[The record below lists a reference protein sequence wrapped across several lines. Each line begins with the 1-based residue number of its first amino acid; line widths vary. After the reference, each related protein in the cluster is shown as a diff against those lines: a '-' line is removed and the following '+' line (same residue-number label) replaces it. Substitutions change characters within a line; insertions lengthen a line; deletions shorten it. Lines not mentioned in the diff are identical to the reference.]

1 MVDSLKDAFYAQ
13 LEAGYK
19 ERNVPAWKPQT
30 AFEIFM
36 NDNVAQL
43 MGFAKPYVGSLTAS
57 SVGPFLGDALDIAA
71 GDFNPKTMRNHSMLT
86 WWDECLREVA
96 MSRNS
101 WKVRTFDGWKWVSGW
116 ELGREEC

>member
-1 MVDSLKDAFYAQ
+1 MSNSVLDVFYAE
-13 LEAGYK
+13 LIANYK
-19 ERNVPAWKPQT
+19 ARDLAEWKPQT

-43 MGFAKPYVGSLTAS
+43 MGFAKPYVGSLTAQ
-57 SVGPFLGDALDIAA
+57 SVEPFLERALNIAA
-71 GDFNPKTMRNHSMLT
+71 ERFKPKLMRNGSMLM

-96 MSRNS
+96 MTRTS

-116 ELGREEC
+116 ELGREAS